1 MIWFIFDSICNLLC
15 SHSFKS
21 WTLSARDDG
30 KLNRL
35 PGGWLKP
42 SKSFNKE
49 VWVGFS
55 CYFFDQKE
63 LTCIFLQ
70 HGSFFVRAR
79 TSSEAQFSTSEK
91 HSIQCIITL
100 AYSFLNVFW
109 KRSEDNWTSVSPRS
123 RNAKNTGKLSYNS
136 VGHITVPEIRGNF
149 FRSLVL
155 CFKLFRFTLTWLGG
169 TWVTFLQEWLSKSS
183 TFLCVFNVSC
193 DPRYRVPYLS

>member
-1 MIWFIFDSICNLLC
+1 MVEAI
-15 SHSFKS
+15 
-21 WTLSARDDG
+21 
-30 KLNRL
+30 
-35 PGGWLKP
+35 
-42 SKSFNKE
+42 
-49 VWVGFS
+49 
-55 CYFFDQKE
+55 KE
-63 LTCIFLQ
+63 LQQRGLSWVLLLLFWSERVDIYFSSTWK
-70 HGSFFVRAR
+70 SFVRAR

-100 AYSFLNVFW
+100 ASSFLNVFW

-155 CFKLFRFTLTWLGG
+155 SFKLFRFTLTWLGG